1 MIEDKQV
8 EAALFYVRD
17 HAGEAGQ
24 LAGAVK
30 EAEARR
36 KTSMAIS
43 FLQATGT
50 VAERQARSRTDPA
63 VMVAYHDY
71 CEAVADYEKIKL
83 NIKAA
88 EMLIE
93 VWRTENS
100 NRRAGIL

>member
-36 KTSMAIS
+36 KTSMAII
-43 FLQATGT
+43 FLQVTGT

-63 VMVAYHDY
+63 VMV
-71 CEAVADYEKIKL
+71 
-83 NIKAA
+83 
-88 EMLIE
+88 
-93 VWRTENS
+93 S
-100 NRRAGIL
+100 NPIASP